1 MITMK
6 NLFTLLLVNV
16 LLIASV
22 DASAQGRTPRYYRP
36 SHRHD
41 NAIHGFGVSFGYV
54 HSAYRMSDWATEEVD
69 KISGLDGFNIA
80 VTKDFTLIDRALY
93 IQTGLGYTYQNDS
106 KNTEKSG
113 VRIIGDRDEHFLSVP
128 LKLKYTLPKY
138 RDFEFFATAGPSLVG
153 GLASQLKYRAK
164 VGDANA
170 AYSYNYF
177 SGKVKT
183 NDKMSAE
190 IVEWMSGQ
198 LPDAKYRRVDM
209 QLGCSAGVRF
219 LNFIEAEIGYDW
231 GLVNKF
237 KGQTDHDL
245 RLRRQQFYLSVG
257 LRF

>member
-1 MITMK
+1 M
-6 NLFTLLLVNV
+6 
-16 LLIASV
+16 
-22 DASAQGRTPRYYRP
+22 
-36 SHRHD
+36 
-41 NAIHGFGVSFGYV
+41 
-54 HSAYRMSDWATEEVD
+54 D

-113 VRIIGDRDEHFLSVP
+113 VRII
-128 LKLKYTLPKY
+128 
-138 RDFEFFATAGPSLVG
+138 
-153 GLASQLKYRAK
+153 
-164 VGDANA
+164 GDANA

-219 LNFIEAEIGYDW
+219 LNFIEAEIGYD
-231 GLVNKF
+231 
-237 KGQTDHDL
+237 HDL